1 MTSLLVTG
9 FEPFGGHERNP
20 SAEVAR
26 ALDGE
31 RLGDATVRG
40 LVLPVAFGRAEA
52 ALAEAIE
59 RLRPA
64 RVLSLGLA
72 PRRHEIGVER
82 VAINLC
88 DAPIPDNDG
97 CCPAEGP
104 LDPQGPAARFATLPV
119 KAIAQAL
126 VDAGLPATVSL
137 SAGSYVCNALF
148 YALLAEAERRAVP
161 AGFVHLPPLA
171 LLPLPEQLRAVR
183 VALGVPE
190 GTASGRGGAVD

>member
-1 MTSLLVTG
+1 LTTVLVTG

-26 ALDGE
+26 ALDGR
-31 RLGDATVRG
+31 RLGEAAVRG

-52 ALAEAIE
+52 ALAEAID

-72 PRRHEIGVER
+72 PRRSEIGVER

-97 CCPAEGP
+97 CCPDEGP

-126 VDAGLPATVSL
+126 ADAGLPATVSL

-148 YALLAEAERRAVP
+148 YALLAQAERRGLP
-161 AGFVHLPPLA
+161 AGFLHLPPLA
-171 LLPLPEQLRAVR
+171 VLPLEDQARAVR
-183 VALGVPE
+183 IALGVVAPD
-190 GTASGRGGAVD
+190 GGRPGGAVD

>member
-1 MTSLLVTG
+1 MTTLLVTG
-9 FEPFGGHERNP
+9 FEAFGGHGRNP

-31 RLGDATVRG
+31 RLGDAMVRG

-52 ALAEAIE
+52 ALVEAIE

-82 VAINLC
+82 VAINLL

-104 LDPQGPAARFATLPV
+104 LDPQGPAARFATLPA
-119 KAIAQAL
+119 KTIAQAL
-126 VDAGLPATVSL
+126 CDAGLPAAVSL

-148 YALLAEAERRAVP
+148 YALLAAAERRAIP
-161 AGFVHLPPLA
+161 AGFIHLPPLA
-171 LLPLPEQLRAVR
+171 VLAGPEQLRAVR
-183 VALGVPE
+183 IALGV
-190 GTASGRGGAVD
+190 TVDTVTGRGGAVD

>member
-1 MTSLLVTG
+1 MRTLLLTG

-40 LVLPVAFGRAEA
+40 VVLPVAFGRAEA

-59 RLRPA
+59 RLRPS

-72 PRRHEIGVER
+72 PRRQEIGVER

-88 DAPIPDNDG
+88 DAPIPDNDD
-97 CCPAEGP
+97 CCPDEGP

-126 VDAGLPATVSL
+126 ADAGLPATVSL

-148 YALLAEAERRAVP
+148 YALLAEAGRRAIP

-171 LLPLPEQLRAVR
+171 RLPLADQVRAVR
-183 VALGVPE
+183 LALGVSAAAVAGP
-190 GTASGRGGAVD
+190 GGAVD